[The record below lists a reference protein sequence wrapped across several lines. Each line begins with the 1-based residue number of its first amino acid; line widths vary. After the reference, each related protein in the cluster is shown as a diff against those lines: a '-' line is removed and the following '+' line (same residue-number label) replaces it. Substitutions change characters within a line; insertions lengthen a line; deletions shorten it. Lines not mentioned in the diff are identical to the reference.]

1 MENDR
6 MAKPYNLYRCPDGHE
21 RRSYAAFGVD
31 VTGAPP
37 MQSMVWCVEKMDDGS
52 MCKERAVF
60 VETRYGEQ
68 MNHAAIF
75 YANDVEV
82 ARGTLVKRNDNIFT
96 FKTAQFAERSANSTA
111 RLTVAVHR
119 HGTTPLVLDNCH
131 VMGSGAGNLV
141 LIADQIIGDDS
152 DLVDIVSL
160 L

>member
-1 MENDR
+1 
-6 MAKPYNLYRCPDGHE
+6 MARPYKLYRCPDGHE
-21 RRSYAAFGVD
+21 RRSYVPFGID
-31 VTGAPP
+31 VTDGPP
-37 MQSMVWCVEKMDDGS
+37 MQSIVWCVEKMDDGS

-82 ARGTLVKRNDNIFT
+82 ARGTLVKRNDSIFT
-96 FKTAQFAERSANSTA
+96 FKAAPFAEFSASSTA

-119 HGTTPLVLDNCH
+119 HGTTPLVLDDCH
-131 VMGSGAGNLV
+131 VMGSGADNLV

-152 DLVDIVSL
+152 GSVDIVSL

>member
-1 MENDR
+1 

-21 RRSYAAFGVD
+21 RRSYTASGVD

-37 MQSMVWCVEKMDDGS
+37 MQSTVWCVEKKDDGS

-68 MNHAAIF
+68 MNHAATF
-75 YANDVEV
+75 FANDVEV
-82 ARGTLVKRNDNIFT
+82 ARGTLVKRNDRIFT
-96 FKTAQFAERSANSTA
+96 FKTAPFAEFSANGAA

-119 HGTTPLVLDNCH
+119 HGTTPLVLDDCR
-131 VMGSGAGNLV
+131 VTASGADDLV
-141 LIADQIIGDDS
+141 LIADQIVGDDTDS
-152 DLVDIVSL
+152 DAIISL